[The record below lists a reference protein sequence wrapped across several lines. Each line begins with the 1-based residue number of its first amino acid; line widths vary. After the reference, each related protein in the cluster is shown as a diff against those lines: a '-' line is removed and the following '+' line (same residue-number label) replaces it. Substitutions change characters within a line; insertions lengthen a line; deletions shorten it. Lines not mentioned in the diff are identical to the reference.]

1 MSISRSQPFSSNQD
15 ATALV
20 PTSFS
25 FRLAFWVVA
34 SRRKDKWPQNGIRN
48 STFDLVD
55 SIRLPP
61 IQILNGMPAWSS
73 TTATATTLL
82 YLQSFLIATTHG
94 GGPSG
99 GGGKG
104 FGRGAVGDYK
114 CYQVCPPIVYPTGHD
129 PYYETPY
136 YQYDKE
142 IHGGP
147 FGPGTLNPYN
157 PSDPKNY
164 AGHWPGVK
172 RQVPERSLPQS
183 YPENFSGAMRSLFL
197 QVQETTRIR
206 HTTSAS
212 AYSQLRTQQLHQQLL
227 RQSLQHSMQHQQ
239 TQGLSVRARTR
250 TMTHPKGVMC
260 LHVCPKNPTAT
271 PEDEPFGG
279 PFGPDPYYF
288 RGKTMFNN
296 KKGHSGFSSSSSNFR
311 NHQNEAVSHWWG

>member
-1 MSISRSQPFSSNQD
+1 
-15 ATALV
+15 
-20 PTSFS
+20 
-25 FRLAFWVVA
+25 
-34 SRRKDKWPQNGIRN
+34 
-48 STFDLVD
+48 
-55 SIRLPP
+55 
-61 IQILNGMPAWSS
+61 MPAWSAN
-73 TTATATTLL
+73 TATATTLL
-82 YLQSFLIATTHG
+82 LLQSFLIATTHG
-94 GGPSG
+94 AVGGPSG

-114 CYQVCPPIVYPTGHD
+114 CYQVCPPVVYPTGHD

-157 PSDPKNY
+157 PSDPRNY

-212 AYSQLRTQQLHQQLL
+212 AYLQLRTQQLHQQLL
-227 RQSLQHSMQHQQ
+227 RQSLQQSMQHQQ
-239 TQGLSVRARTR
+239 TQGLSVFARTR

>member
-1 MSISRSQPFSSNQD
+1 
-15 ATALV
+15 
-20 PTSFS
+20 
-25 FRLAFWVVA
+25 
-34 SRRKDKWPQNGIRN
+34 
-48 STFDLVD
+48 
-55 SIRLPP
+55 
-61 IQILNGMPAWSS
+61 MPAWSS
-73 TTATATTLL
+73 TTATTTTLL